1 MADPRLIND
10 DLRPTTDAERT
21 WSKWHIAALWV
32 GMAVCIP
39 TYMLAGWV
47 MKGGASLGD
56 AILAIAIGNII
67 VLVPLVLNAHP
78 GTKYGIPFPVLLR
91 SSFGVM
97 GANIP
102 AMMRA
107 VVACGWFG
115 INTFIGGKAIYAL
128 VVVIVPSGWS
138 VPEILPE
145 AFGIS
150 TGRFLCYL
158 VFWAIQ
164 LGIIIR
170 GMESIRKLEALA
182 APLLILMGI
191 ALFVWAWIRSGS
203 LSVMLGNTEAV
214 TQSTTATLVVGI
226 NFAVAFWGTLALNI
240 PDFAR
245 YAKSQRDQVIGQAIA
260 LPPTM
265 TLYAFIGA
273 AVTNATVIIYAQSY
287 ADPVDLME
295 KIGLESGALVSV
307 LVALI
312 SMFALGLATVSTNL
326 AANIVSP
333 ANDISNLAPHRIS
346 FRKGA
351 VIATIVGSLFLPWKL
366 ADTMRDWLGA
376 YGAVL
381 GAVGGVMIADYY
393 LIRKTV
399 LAVDELYERGGRYE
413 YTGGFNPIALCA
425 LAIGVGVNVPGIL
438 QTLGFITAPSFFMSL
453 YSWGWFVAFFVAGT
467 SHFIGT
473 KLFASKSA

>member
-1 MADPRLIND
+1 MADPHLIND

-39 TYMLAGWV
+39 TYMLAGWI
-47 MKGGASLGD
+47 MAGGATLGM
-56 AILAIAIGNII
+56 AVLAIAIGNLI
-67 VLVPLVLNAHP
+67 VLGPLVLNAHP
-78 GTKYGIPFPVLLR
+78 GTKYGIPFPVVLR

-115 INTFIGGKAIYAL
+115 FNTFIGGKAIYVLAL
-128 VVVIVPSGWS
+128 IVVPNSWS
-138 VPEILPE
+138 MPDVLP
-145 AFGIS
+145 AFMGIG
-150 TGRFLCYL
+150 TGMFLCYL
-158 VFWAIQ
+158 SFWAIQ
-164 LGIIIR
+164 VAIIVR

-182 APLLILMGI
+182 APFLILIGV
-191 ALFVWAWIRSGS
+191 ALFGWAWAKTGS
-203 LSVMLGNTEAV
+203 LSDMMASPPGAR
-214 TQSTTATLVVGI
+214 QSASATLVVGI

-245 YAKSQRDQVIGQAIA
+245 YAKSQRDQIVGQAIA

-273 AVTNATVIIYAQSY
+273 AVTNATLILYSQAIP
-287 ADPVDLME
+287 DPIDLTA
-295 KIGLESGALVSV
+295 KISSESSV

-333 ANDISNLAPHRIS
+333 ANDISNLSPSRIS
-346 FRKGA
+346 FKAGA
-351 VIATIVGSLFLPWKL
+351 IIATIVGSLFFPWKL
-366 ADTMRDWLGA
+366 ADEIGNWLGA

-393 LIRKTV
+393 LIRKTELV
-399 LAVDELYERGGRYE
+399 VDELYERGGRYE
-413 YTGGFNPIALCA
+413 FRGGFNPIALCA
-425 LAIGVGVNVPGIL
+425 LAIGVGVNIPGML
-438 QTLGFITAPSFFMSL
+438 QQLGVITAPDFFASL
-453 YSWGWFVAFFVAGT
+453 YSWGWFVAFFVAAAAHFVGT
-467 SHFIGT
+467 T
-473 KLFASKSA
+473 LFAGKGA